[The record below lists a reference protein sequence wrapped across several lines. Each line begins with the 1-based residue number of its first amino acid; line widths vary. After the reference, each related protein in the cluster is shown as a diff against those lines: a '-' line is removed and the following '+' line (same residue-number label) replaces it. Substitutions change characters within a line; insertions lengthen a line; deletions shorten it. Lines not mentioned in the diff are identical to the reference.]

1 MVWIDEELDNMENF
15 LIAAVLIVV
24 LFFAVRSAVGHFR
37 GEGSCCGGGSY
48 KAKSK
53 RLTAVIA
60 KKTFRVEGMH
70 GQNCQNR
77 VMEAIQAIPG
87 LSARVE
93 LKKGL
98 VTISY
103 AKPVA
108 DQVIREAIE
117 KAGYQVIS

>member
-1 MVWIDEELDNMENF
+1 MENF
-15 LIAAVLIVV
+15 LIVAVLIVV
-24 LFFAVRSAVGHFR
+24 LFFAARSAVGHFR
-37 GEGSCCGGGSY
+37 GEGSCCGGSSY

-60 KKTFRVEGMH
+60 KKAFRVEGMH
-70 GQNCQNR
+70 CQNCQNR
-77 VMEAIQAIPG
+77 VMEAVQAIPA
-87 LSARVE
+87 LSARVD

-103 AKPVA
+103 AEPVE